1 MQDRIMS
8 TEDSVSMFI
17 REMNELLDSHEIS
30 TNLGIIAYYIF
41 FFPRFRWEWVLWITT
56 YWILIPK
63 IEPIT
68 TIVKT

>member
-30 TNLGIIAYYIF
+30 TNLGILIIY
-41 FFPRFRWEWVLWITT
+41 FP
-56 YWILIPK
+56 P
-63 IEPIT
+63 
-68 TIVKT
+68 